1 MFFGARVNRGKMSEV
16 SQWYSEKHILITGAT
31 GFMGKILIEKL
42 LRSCQN
48 IQKIYLLIRHKRGK
62 SPKQRV
68 EDLINIPIFE
78 KLRASSNAEELFKK
92 LQPIC
97 GDITSEG
104 LGISPEDLRR
114 LQENVDVVFHMA
126 ANVRF
131 DQPLKQAM
139 TFNTGG
145 TLRLLEIVETFQE
158 LKAFVHVGTS
168 YCHCDETVLE
178 EKLYPAP
185 HNPRKILDLVSWMDD
200 DLVALLT
207 PHLLKN
213 SPNTYAYTKCLTED
227 LVKEF
232 SKKIP
237 IAIARPSIVI
247 AAVKEPIP
255 GWVDN
260 LNGPTGILVGA
271 GKGVIRT
278 MHCNA
283 SLDAD
288 IVPVDIVIN
297 RLIVIAKELG
307 QRKDLERPLV
317 YNLTNDAQN
326 PITWGRALDLGRKH
340 FYNNPFSIFL
350 WYPGGSIK
358 SNYFLHMLAVFFF
371 HLIPAYFV
379 DGMLTLI
386 GKKPFLIRTQKRI
399 QGGLQVLQYYT
410 TKPWRFISEN
420 IKDITDNLSK
430 EDKEIFNTDMRD
442 LDWDAY
448 LLAYVLGARRYC
460 VNDDPATIPKARK
473 LLQRMYALHVVA
485 HVGFILLIC
494 WICYINLEWLVSG
507 VHSLLSLLS

>member
-1 MFFGARVNRGKMSEV
+1 
-16 SQWYSEKHILITGAT
+16 
-31 GFMGKILIEKL
+31 
-42 LRSCQN
+42 
-48 IQKIYLLIRHKRGK
+48 
-62 SPKQRV
+62 
-68 EDLINIPIFE
+68 
-78 KLRASSNAEELFKK
+78 
-92 LQPIC
+92 
-97 GDITSEG
+97 
-104 LGISPEDLRR
+104 
-114 LQENVDVVFHMA
+114 
-126 ANVRF
+126 
-131 DQPLKQAM
+131 
-139 TFNTGG
+139 
-145 TLRLLEIVETFQE
+145 
-158 LKAFVHVGTS
+158 
-168 YCHCDETVLE
+168 
-178 EKLYPAP
+178 
-185 HNPRKILDLVSWMDD
+185 VSWMDD
-200 DLVALLT
+200 DLVSLLT

-213 SPNTYAYTKCLTED
+213 SPNTYAYTKCLTEE
-227 LVKEF
+227 LIREF

-237 IAIARPSIVI
+237 VAIARPSIVI

-307 QRKDLERPLV
+307 QREHLEEPLV
-317 YNLTNDAQN
+317 YNLTNDTEN

-340 FYNNPFSIFL
+340 FYSNPFSIFL

-358 SNYFLHMLAVFFF
+358 SSYFLHMLAVFFF

-379 DGMLTLI
+379 DGMLSLI

-410 TKPWRFISEN
+410 TKQWRFISEN
-420 IKDITDNLSK
+420 IKKITNKLSK
-430 EDKEIFNTDMRD
+430 EDQQIFYTNMKD

-460 VNDDPATIPKARK
+460 VKDDPATLPKARK
-473 LLQRMYALHVVA
+473 LLKRMYLLHVA
-485 HVGFILLIC
+485 TNIGFLLLTC
-494 WICYINLEWLVSG
+494 WIFYVNFDWIAASG
-507 VHSLLSLLS
+507 RSVLSMLS